1 MASQPKS
8 LLATI
13 VGWLIVALIVYW
25 LIGIVVGTSVFLVR
39 FVVWIAIIG
48 LLIAAYFTLKSDD

>member
-1 MASQPKS
+1 MANQAKS

-13 VGWLIVALIVYW
+13 VGWVIVALIVYW
-25 LIGIVVGTSVFLVR
+25 LIGIVVGTIVFLVR

-48 LLIAAYFTLKSDD
+48 LLIAAYFKLKSDD

>member
-1 MASQPKS
+1 MTSQPKS

-25 LIGIVVGTSVFLVR
+25 LIGIVVGTIVFLVR
-39 FVVWIAIIG
+39 FIVWIAILG